1 MRLSKRW
8 VLAGILG
15 LLSLNVS
22 AFSLERY
29 VEGVHYTKVEGAAPL
44 PNTVT
49 EFFSFG
55 CPHCYRLEPH
65 MEEWLK
71 TKPADVTFNRV
82 PATWNKKFQVLAQLY
97 YVLEELN
104 MVEESMMKTFDYI
117 HKQGRH
123 IHNKADATAFLK
135 TLGVADDKIDA
146 TWNADS
152 VKAKVRGAGGLFAKN
167 QVRGVPAL
175 LVNGQYQT
183 SVSMAGSEQELF
195 DVIRFLLSK

>member
-1 MRLSKRW
+1 M
-8 VLAGILG
+8 
-15 LLSLNVS
+15 
-22 AFSLERY
+22 
-29 VEGVHYTKVEGAAPL
+29 
-44 PNTVT
+44 
-49 EFFSFG
+49 
-55 CPHCYRLEPH
+55 
-65 MEEWLK
+65 
-71 TKPADVTFNRV
+71 
-82 PATWNKKFQVLAQLY
+82 
-97 YVLEELN
+97 
-104 MVEESMMKTFDYI
+104 
-117 HKQGRH
+117 
-123 IHNKADATAFLK
+123 K